1 MAQTK
6 TAKLTRDA
14 GPYVRRLL
22 EDEHV
27 HDQLSDAA
35 TRLRKAYQRADRKKS
50 SKAIEDKKLYAHV
63 REAAGSLRGAA
74 LALQRK
80 PPPKPKRRGRTLVVL
95 VALAGGAVLV
105 AKRRSATPEG
115 HNPADPAPAG

>member
-6 TAKLTRDA
+6 TARLTRDA

-22 EDEHV
+22 EDEYI

-35 TRLRKAYQRADRKKS
+35 ARLRKAYDRAERKKKGA
-50 SKAIEDKKLYAHV
+50 KAAEDKKLYAHV
-63 REAAGSLRGAA
+63 RGAAGSLRSAA

-80 PPPKPKRRGRTLVVL
+80 PPEPKRRGRKVLVVGSL
-95 VALAGGAVLV
+95 VGGVVLLAKWASG
-105 AKRRSATPEG
+105 SA
-115 HNPADPAPAG
+115 NDSPAAQAPAI